1 MARDHW
7 YSSGARAGVMDE
19 IEGLQ
24 PGCGRLL
31 DEAHWAGLAW
41 LAAPEGGA
49 SLADGQDWCSEFVE
63 ASAAIHGA
71 HVMGYAIV
79 FPAVRPADG
88 KVAELQGVRHAFLRK
103 LLDWAWK
110 NAVRLRMPTAW

>member
-1 MARDHW
+1 
-7 YSSGARAGVMDE
+7 MDE

-88 KVAELQGVRHAFLRK
+88 KVAELQGGRHAFLRK
-103 LLDWAWK
+103 LLGWAWK